1 MEKPPK
7 VTQRE
12 IARIAGV
19 SQATVSMVLNDRE
32 YSNVRIPE
40 ATRERVRRAIEQTT
54 YVPDPAARRLAGL
67 DNKIL
72 GVFTYEAALSRESL
86 DFYGPLLHGI
96 EQEAERLGCDLLFFT
111 SSPVEDGTRKLFHK
125 QTRLRLTDGCIL
137 LGQQMDSAEL
147 TRLVEEGFPFVAV
160 GRRDE
165 PGVPYVGIDYVTL
178 TGDIVE
184 QAVALGHRRIT
195 YAHYGR
201 STPAAADRV
210 AGLALAAETMLV
222 ETTLL
227 STADSDL
234 SEVAAVIA
242 NGTDTVVIT
251 EDVFMAEALAVELA
265 EHGKAIPEDLSLAV
279 LGDVEGH
286 SLGGRGMTGFQLPRE
301 QLAAEALALLQQ
313 LIVRNDKARAKLELR
328 TMIEG
333 SIVAGATLAQLK
345 ESR

>member
-32 YSNVRIPE
+32 YSNVRIPA

-86 DFYGPLLHGI
+86 DFYGPLLNGI

-137 LGQQMDSAEL
+137 LGQQMDGVEL
-147 TRLVEEGFPFVAV
+147 VRLVEEGFPFVAV

-165 PGVPYVGIDYVTL
+165 PDVPYVGIDYRSL
-178 TGDIVE
+178 TSSIVE
-184 QAVALGHRRIT
+184 QAVALGHHRVAYVHHGRR
-195 YAHYGR
+195 
-201 STPAAADRV
+201 SPSAADRL
-210 AGLALAAETMLV
+210 AGLELAAKAARIES
-222 ETTLL
+222 TLL
-227 STADSDL
+227 NVAELDL
-234 SEVAAVIA
+234 SEVAAAIA
-242 NGTDTVVIT
+242 GGNDTVVVT
-251 EDVFMAEALAVELA
+251 EDVFIAEALAVELA

-279 LGDVEGH
+279 LGEVEGH
-286 SLGGRGMTGFQLPRE
+286 SLAGRSLTGFHLPRE
-301 QLAAEALALLQQ
+301 QLAAEALALLQE
-313 LIVRNDKARAKLELR
+313 LIVLDGKARAKLRQQTLL
-328 TMIEG
+328 EG
-333 SIVAGATLAQLK
+333 SVVAGATLAQLK
-345 ESR
+345 DAR

>member
-32 YSNVRIPE
+32 YSNVRIPA

-72 GVFTYEAALSRESL
+72 GVFTYEPALSRESL
-86 DFYGPLLHGI
+86 DFYGPLLNGI

-111 SSPVEDGTRKLFHK
+111 SSPVEDGTRRLFHK

-147 TRLVEEGFPFVAV
+147 IRLVDEGFPFVAV

-165 PGVPYVGIDYVTL
+165 PDVPYVGIDYRQL
-178 TGDIVE
+178 TSELVK
-184 QAVALGHRRIT
+184 QAVALGHRKAV
-195 YAHYGR
+195 YVHHGR
-201 STPAAADRV
+201 QTPAAADRL
-210 AGLALAAETMLV
+210 AGLKKATGSARMRS
-222 ETTLL
+222 TLL
-227 STADSDL
+227 SFAEHDL
-234 SEVAAVIA
+234 TEIAATIA
-242 NGTDTVVIT
+242 AGADTVVIT
-251 EDVFMAEALAVELA
+251 EDVFIAEALAVELA
-265 EHGKAIPEDLSLAV
+265 EHGLTIPEDLSLAV
-279 LGDVEGH
+279 LGEVEGH
-286 SLGGRGMTGFQLPRE
+286 SLAGRTLAGFHLPRE
-301 QLAAEALALLQQ
+301 QLAAAALALLQE
-313 LIVRNDKARAKLELR
+313 LIVRTDKTKVETQTLL
-328 TMIEG
+328 EG
-333 SIVAGATLAQLK
+333 SVAAGETLAALK
-345 ESR
+345 ENR

>member
-32 YSNVRIPE
+32 YSNVRIPA

-86 DFYGPLLHGI
+86 DFYGPLLNGI

-111 SSPVEDGTRKLFHK
+111 SSPVKDGTRRLFHK

-147 TRLVEEGFPFVAV
+147 VRLVEEGFPFVAV

-165 PGVPYVGIDYVTL
+165 ADVPYVGIDYRSL
-178 TGDIVE
+178 TSSVVE
-184 QAVALGHRRIT
+184 QAVALGHSKLAYVHHGRR
-195 YAHYGR
+195 
-201 STPAAADRV
+201 SPSAADRL
-210 AGLALAAETMLV
+210 AGLEKAAGAARMQ
-222 ETTLL
+222 TTLL
-227 STADSDL
+227 NASELDL
-234 SEVAAVIA
+234 SEVAATIA
-242 NGTDTVVIT
+242 ASSDSVVLT
-251 EDVFMAEALAVELA
+251 EDVFIAEALAVELA
-265 EHGKAIPEDLSLAV
+265 AHGRVIPEDLSLAV
-279 LGDVEGH
+279 LGEVEGH
-286 SLGGRGMTGFQLPRE
+286 SLAGRSLTGFHLPRE
-301 QLAAEALALLQQ
+301 QLAAEALALLQE
-313 LIVRNDKARAKLELR
+313 LIVRSDKERARLKLQTLL
-328 TMIEG
+328 EG
-333 SIVAGATLAQLK
+333 SVLPGATLAQLK
-345 ESR
+345 ATR